1 MFMKWSTGAYKFSK
15 LLLVVAL
22 IFTILPGCSLFPK
35 EEEEEV
41 IPVIAPPPISKKP
54 EYKVERGNIQ
64 EYFKGKGEMVSLRE
78 QSLSFKIEGKEI
90 KKIHVKAGDKVTEG
104 QLLAEL
110 EMKEKDEKSI
120 ELRILQKKL
129 EVEDAKNN
137 LVKVLRGEDVSNE
150 QEDDNTAELNREIQV
165 EEAKLLYEI
174 KKQEY
179 EDLIGQANDAKI
191 TAPFAGEV
199 INVYRQ
205 EGDTSIKNQSVIF
218 VADTNQ
224 LVVGFKTTE
233 DKWKDMYIGQE
244 VKVEISGAAAITGK
258 IMRLPITDDNQNNN
272 NNYYGGRYDSQEKKP
287 EEKIK
292 EYVLIELPKVPDSA
306 TRGMRASVSVLLQE
320 KVNVLYIPP
329 ASLRTYGGRNYVKVI
344 DKEGNKREVDVEVG
358 MQTATKVE
366 IISGLEE
373 GQIVE
378 GR

>member
-1 MFMKWSTGAYKFSK
+1 MKD
-15 LLLVVAL
+15 
-22 IFTILPGCSLFPK
+22 
-35 EEEEEV
+35 
-41 IPVIAPPPISKKP
+41 
-54 EYKVERGNIQ
+54 Q
-64 EYFKGKGEMVSLRE
+64 
-78 QSLSFKIEGKEI
+78 
-90 KKIHVKAGDKVTEG
+90 DK
-104 QLLAEL
+104 
-110 EMKEKDEKSI
+110 KSI
-120 ELRILQKKL
+120 DLRILEKKL
-129 EVEDAKNN
+129 EMEEAKNN
-137 LVKVLRGEDVSNE
+137 LVKVLRGEDVSNG

-165 EEAKLLYEI
+165 EKAKLLYEI
-174 KKQEY
+174 SKQEY
-179 EDLIGQANDAKI
+179 EDLIGQASDAKI
-191 TAPFAGEV
+191 TAPFVGEV

>member
-110 EMKEKDEKSI
+110 EMKDQDKKSI
-120 ELRILQKKL
+120 DLRILEKKL
-129 EVEDAKNN
+129 EMEEAKNN
-137 LVKVLRGEDVSNE
+137 LVKVLRGEDVSNG

-165 EEAKLLYEI
+165 EKAKLLYEI
-174 KKQEY
+174 SKQEY
-179 EDLIGQANDAKI
+179 EDLIGQASDAKI
-191 TAPFAGEV
+191 TAPFVGEV